1 MADETPGRVAS
12 TLTEIRERY
21 AARPGDVERLLAAV
35 DAALKLTE
43 PGSEVHRDL
52 DGNEE
57 GGVVRVVRCDVLR
70 EAITAALTGT
80 QPSEDGGDRG

>member
-12 TLTEIRERY
+12 TLAEIGERY
-21 AARPGDVERLLAAV
+21 AACPGDVERLLAAV
-35 DAALKLTE
+35 EAALKLAE
-43 PGSEVHRDL
+43 PTGEVHRDL

-57 GGVVRVVRCDVLR
+57 GGVVRVVRCDELR

-80 QPSEDGGDRG
+80 QRSEEENHG